1 MSTIVVYEWMTEW
14 INGRKVMVDQMK
26 KSDIGLVHYLWL
38 DFPFQLLAKHLH
50 FKMQTRRIADVFQE
64 R

>member
-1 MSTIVVYEWMTEW
+1 MTEW